1 MGTYLSIYPQHQLR
15 FANLI
20 VMKLRNSETF
30 MNMKT
35 KYIFLSVWAMM
46 MAFTLTSCDGFL
58 NQPPYDDFTDEEYW
72 QNEDQA
78 RTYMYGFYT
87 SVFSGYGTGTSHGA
101 FLMGQTLN
109 DDFAS
114 DVEQQDLT
122 PLVVPESDGSWSFS
136 SIRKANYVLESID
149 RIDATPAAKNH
160 WRGVARFF
168 RACYYSNL
176 VFRYGDVPWYD
187 RVPKLSDSKEDM
199 DYLYKDRD
207 PRAYVDSCIMADFQ
221 YAMDSVRESDGP
233 LQVNK
238 YVVAAMASRFML
250 REGTYLKYHNI
261 DLPLAEKCLT
271 MAKNAAEMVM
281 NSKKYAIAPSYKAL
295 FVSNDLGTNPEIIMH
310 RHYVD
315 GVLAHSTLTYSF
327 TEAQAGLSK
336 SLAEAFVG
344 SDGLPVYSKDA
355 NWLAPTADEFF
366 ANRDAR
372 LAMCIRPKYY
382 VKGTDTKPF
391 NYALSG
397 YSWNKFMDDSKAT
410 TPDATWSGSKNVTD
424 APCLRYAEV
433 LLNYAEAA
441 YELHLLAGK
450 AFTQADLDKSINLI
464 RARADVNLPALQ
476 IIGGQPAV
484 NGVTFDDPKR
494 LQIEQNA
501 DGGITDA
508 LLWEIRRERRV
519 ELCMEGFRL
528 NDLKRW
534 CKLDYLWNGCNPDI
548 RYGSYIRLSDYPNKA
563 AEVVLEDATAT
574 EGYILR
580 NTLGQRNRPIKRNY
594 INPIPSGQITLYKT
608 KGYTLSQNPDWE

>member
-1 MGTYLSIYPQHQLR
+1 
-15 FANLI
+15 
-20 VMKLRNSETF
+20 
-30 MNMKT
+30 MKT
-35 KYIFLSVWAMM
+35 KYLFLSVWAMI
-46 MAFTLTSCDGFL
+46 MAFTMTSCDGFL

-87 SVFSGYGTGTSHGA
+87 SVFSGYGTGTSHGP

-136 SIRKANYVLESID
+136 NIRKANYVLESID

-221 YAMDSVRESDGP
+221 YAMDSVRENDGS
-233 LQVNK
+233 LQINK

-250 REGTYLKYHNI
+250 REGTFLKYHNI
-261 DLPLAEKCLT
+261 DLKLAEQCLT
-271 MAKNAAEMVM
+271 MAKKAAEMVM
-281 NSKKYAIAPSYKAL
+281 NSKKYAIAPSYKTL
-295 FVSNDLGTNPEIIMH
+295 FVSNDLGANPEIIMH

-336 SLAEAFVG
+336 SLAEAFV
-344 SDGLPVYSKDA
+344 DTTGLPIYCKDA
-355 NWLAPTADEFF
+355 NWIALTADEFF
-366 ANRDAR
+366 AGRDPR

-382 VKGTDTKPF
+382 IKGTDTKPF

-397 YSWNKFMDDSKAT
+397 YSWNKFMDDSKAA

-433 LLNYAEAA
+433 LLNYAEAT
-441 YELHLLAGK
+441 YELYLLTGA
-450 AFTQADLDKSINLI
+450 AFTQTDLDKSINLI
-464 RARADVNLPALQ
+464 RARADVNMPALQ
-476 IIGGQPAV
+476 IVGGQPAV
-484 NGVTFDDPKR
+484 KGITFDDPKR

-501 DGGITDA
+501 NGGITDA

>member
-1 MGTYLSIYPQHQLR
+1 
-15 FANLI
+15 
-20 VMKLRNSETF
+20 
-30 MNMKT
+30 MKT
-35 KYIFLSVWAMM
+35 KYIFLSVWAVVIAFMM
-46 MAFTLTSCDGFL
+46 TSCDGFL

-78 RTYMYGFYT
+78 RTYLYGFYT
-87 SVFSGYGTGTSHGA
+87 SVFSGYGTGTSHGP

-122 PLVVPESDGSWSFS
+122 PLVVPESDGSWSFAN
-136 SIRKANYVLESID
+136 IRKANYVLESID

-187 RVPKLSDSKEDM
+187 RVPKLSESKEDM

-250 REGTYLKYHNI
+250 REGTFLKYHNI
-261 DLPLAEKCLT
+261 DLQLAEQCLT
-271 MAKNAAEMVM
+271 MAKNAAEMVI
-281 NSKKYAIAPSYKAL
+281 NSKKYSITPSYKAL
-295 FVSNDLGTNPEIIMH
+295 FTSEDLGSNLEIIMH

-336 SLAEAFVG
+336 SLAEAFVA

-355 NWLAPTADEFF
+355 NWLAPTSDEFF
-366 ANRDAR
+366 ANRDPR

-397 YSWNKFMDDSKAT
+397 YSWNKFMNDSKADK
-410 TPDATWSGSKNVTD
+410 PDATWSGSKNITD

-441 YELHLLAGK
+441 YELHLLTGA

-476 IIGGQPAV
+476 IVGGQPAI

-494 LQIEQNA
+494 LEIEQNA

-608 KGYTLSQNPDWE
+608 KGYTLSQNPEWE

>member
-1 MGTYLSIYPQHQLR
+1 
-15 FANLI
+15 
-20 VMKLRNSETF
+20 
-30 MNMKT
+30 MKT
-35 KYIFLSVWAMM
+35 KYIFLSVWAVII
-46 MAFTLTSCDGFL
+46 AFAMTSCDGFL

-78 RTYMYGFYT
+78 RTFMYGFYT
-87 SVFSGYGTGTSHGA
+87 SVFSGYGTGNSHGP

-136 SIRKANYVLESID
+136 NIRKANYALESIE
-149 RIDATPAAKNH
+149 RIDATPAVKNH

-207 PRAYVDSCIMADFQ
+207 PRTFVDSCIMADFQ
-221 YAMDSVRESDGP
+221 YAMDSVRENDGP
-233 LQVNK
+233 MQINK

-250 REGTYLKYHNI
+250 REGTFLKYH
-261 DLPLAEKCLT
+261 DLDKAMAEKCLN

-281 NSKKYAIAPSYKAL
+281 KSNKYAIAPSYNAL
-295 FVSNDLGTNPEIIMH
+295 FTSDDLASNPEIIMY

-327 TEAQAGLSK
+327 TEAQAGLSR
-336 SLAEAFVG
+336 SLAEAFVAN
-344 SDGLPVYSKDA
+344 DGLPIYSKDA
-355 NWLAPTADEFF
+355 NYLAPTSEEFF

-382 VKGTDTKPF
+382 VKGSETKPF

-397 YSWNKFMDDSKAT
+397 YSWNKFMDDTKADK
-410 TPDATWSGSKNVTD
+410 PEPTWSGSKNVTD

-433 LLNYAEAA
+433 LLNYVEAA
-441 YELHLLAGK
+441 YELHLISK
-450 AFTQADLDKSINLI
+450 YTFTQADLDKSINLI

-476 IIGGQPAV
+476 MQGDQPAI
-484 NGVTFDDPKR
+484 NGVAFDDPKR

-501 DGGITDA
+501 DGGITSP

-519 ELCMEGFRL
+519 ELCLEGFRL

-534 CKLDYLWNGCNPDI
+534 HKLDYLWNGCNPDI
-548 RYGSYIRLSDYPNKA
+548 RYGAYIRLSDYPTKA
-563 AEVVLEDATAT
+563 AEVVLEDPNAT

-580 NTLGQRNRPIKRNY
+580 NTLNQRNRPIKRNY

-608 KGYTLSQNPDWE
+608 KGYTLSQNTEWGW

>member
-1 MGTYLSIYPQHQLR
+1 
-15 FANLI
+15 
-20 VMKLRNSETF
+20 
-30 MNMKT
+30 MKT
-35 KYIFLSVWAMM
+35 KYIFLSVWAMI
-46 MAFTLTSCDGFL
+46 MAFTMTSCDGFL

-87 SVFSGYGTGTSHGA
+87 SVFSGYGTGTSHGP

-122 PLVVPESDGSWSFS
+122 PLVVPESDGSWSFTN
-136 SIRKANYVLESID
+136 IRKANYVLESID

-187 RVPKLSDSKEDM
+187 RVPKLSESKEDM

-250 REGTYLKYHNI
+250 REGTFLKYHNI
-261 DLPLAEKCLT
+261 DLKLAEQCLT
-271 MAKNAAEMVM
+271 MAKKAAEMVM
-281 NSKKYAIAPSYKAL
+281 TSKKYAIAPSYKAL
-295 FVSNDLGTNPEIIMH
+295 FVSDDLGTNPEIIMH

-336 SLAEAFVG
+336 SLAETFVDTTG
-344 SDGLPVYSKDA
+344 FPIYCKDA
-355 NWLAPTADEFF
+355 NWIAPTADEFF
-366 ANRDAR
+366 AGRDPR

-397 YSWNKFMDDSKAT
+397 YSWNKFMDDSKADK
-410 TPDATWSGSKNVTD
+410 PDPTWSGSKNVTD

-441 YELHLLAGK
+441 YELHLLTGA
-450 AFTQADLDKSINLI
+450 AFEQADLDKSINLI

-476 IIGGQPAV
+476 IVGNQPAIK
-484 NGVTFDDPKR
+484 GITFDDPKR

-519 ELCMEGFRL
+519 ELCLEGFRL

>member
-1 MGTYLSIYPQHQLR
+1 
-15 FANLI
+15 
-20 VMKLRNSETF
+20 
-30 MNMKT
+30 MKT

-355 NWLAPTADEFF
+355 SWLAPTADEFF

-372 LAMCIRPKYY
+372 LTMCIRPKYY

-450 AFTQADLDKSINLI
+450 DFTQADLDKSINLI

>member
-1 MGTYLSIYPQHQLR
+1 
-15 FANLI
+15 
-20 VMKLRNSETF
+20 
-30 MNMKT
+30 MKT
-35 KYIFLSVWAMM
+35 KYIFLSVWAVVIAFMM
-46 MAFTLTSCDGFL
+46 TSCDGFL

-78 RTYMYGFYT
+78 RTYLYGFYT
-87 SVFSGYGTGTSHGA
+87 SVFSGYGTGTSHGP

-122 PLVVPESDGSWSFS
+122 PLVVPESDGSWSFAN
-136 SIRKANYVLESID
+136 IRKANYVLESID

-187 RVPKLSDSKEDM
+187 RVPKLSESKEDM

-250 REGTYLKYHNI
+250 REGTFLKYHNI
-261 DLPLAEKCLT
+261 DLQLAEQCLT
-271 MAKNAAEMVM
+271 MAKNAAEMVI
-281 NSKKYAIAPSYKAL
+281 NSKKYSITPSYKAL
-295 FVSNDLGTNPEIIMH
+295 FTSEDLGSNLEIIMH

-336 SLAEAFVG
+336 SLAEAFVA

-355 NWLAPTADEFF
+355 NWLAPTSDEFF
-366 ANRDAR
+366 ANRDPR

-397 YSWNKFMDDSKAT
+397 YSWNKFMDDSKANK
-410 TPDATWSGSKNVTD
+410 PDATWSGSKNITD

-441 YELHLLAGK
+441 YELHLLTGA

-476 IIGGQPAV
+476 IVGGQPAI

-494 LQIEQNA
+494 LEIEQNA

-580 NTLGQRNRPIKRNY
+580 NSLGQSNRPIKRNY

-608 KGYTLSQNPDWE
+608 KGYTLSQNPEWE

>member
-1 MGTYLSIYPQHQLR
+1 
-15 FANLI
+15 
-20 VMKLRNSETF
+20 
-30 MNMKT
+30 MKT

-187 RVPKLSDSKEDM
+187 RVPKLSDIKEDM

-271 MAKNAAEMVM
+271 MAKTAAEMVM

-397 YSWNKFMDDSKAT
+397 YSWNKFMDDSKAG
-410 TPDATWSGSKNVTD
+410 TPDPTWSGSKNVTD

-441 YELHLLAGK
+441 YELHLLKGT

-464 RARADVNLPALQ
+464 RAREDVKLPALQ
-476 IIGGQPAV
+476 IVGGQPAV
-484 NGVTFDDPKR
+484 NGVVFDDPKR

-548 RYGSYIRLSDYPNKA
+548 RYGSYIRLADYPNKA

>member
-271 MAKNAAEMVM
+271 MAKTAAEMVM

-372 LAMCIRPKYY
+372 LTMCIRPKYY

-464 RARADVNLPALQ
+464 RARQDVNLPALQ

-484 NGVTFDDPKR
+484 NGVVFDDPKR

-548 RYGSYIRLSDYPNKA
+548 RYGSYIRLADYPNKA

>member
-1 MGTYLSIYPQHQLR
+1 
-15 FANLI
+15 
-20 VMKLRNSETF
+20 MKLRNLETF

-355 NWLAPTADEFF
+355 NWLASTADEFF

>member
-1 MGTYLSIYPQHQLR
+1 
-15 FANLI
+15 
-20 VMKLRNSETF
+20 
-30 MNMKT
+30 MKT
-35 KYIFLSVWAMM
+35 KYIFLSVWAVVIAFMM
-46 MAFTLTSCDGFL
+46 TSCDGFL

-78 RTYMYGFYT
+78 RTYLYGFYT
-87 SVFSGYGTGTSHGA
+87 SVFSGYGTGTSHGP

-114 DVEQQDLT
+114 DVDQQDLT
-122 PLVVPESDGSWSFS
+122 PLVVPESDGSWSFAN
-136 SIRKANYVLESID
+136 IRKANYVLESID

-187 RVPKLSDSKEDM
+187 RVPKLSESKEDM

-250 REGTYLKYHNI
+250 REGTFLKYHNI
-261 DLPLAEKCLT
+261 DLQLAEQCLT
-271 MAKNAAEMVM
+271 MAKNAAEMVI
-281 NSKKYAIAPSYKAL
+281 NSKKYSITPSYKAL
-295 FVSNDLGTNPEIIMH
+295 FTSEDLGSNLEIIMH

-336 SLAEAFVG
+336 SLAEAFVA

-355 NWLAPTADEFF
+355 NWLAPTSDEFF
-366 ANRDAR
+366 ANRDPR

-397 YSWNKFMDDSKAT
+397 YSWNKFMNDSKADK
-410 TPDATWSGSKNVTD
+410 PDATWSGSKNITD

-441 YELHLLAGK
+441 YELHLLTGA

-464 RARADVNLPALQ
+464 RARADLNLPALQ
-476 IIGGQPAV
+476 IVGGQPAI

-494 LQIEQNA
+494 LEIEQNA

-548 RYGSYIRLSDYPNKA
+548 RYGSYIRLADYPNKA

>member
-1 MGTYLSIYPQHQLR
+1 
-15 FANLI
+15 
-20 VMKLRNSETF
+20 
-30 MNMKT
+30 MKT
-35 KYIFLSVWAMM
+35 KYIFLAVWAVVIAFMM
-46 MAFTLTSCDGFL
+46 TSCDGFL

-78 RTYMYGFYT
+78 RTYLYGFYT
-87 SVFSGYGTGTSHGA
+87 SVFSGYGTGTSHGP

-122 PLVVPESDGSWSFS
+122 PLVVPESDGSWSFAN
-136 SIRKANYVLESID
+136 IRKANYVLESID

-187 RVPKLSDSKEDM
+187 RVPKLSESKEDM

-250 REGTYLKYHNI
+250 REGTFLKYHNI
-261 DLPLAEKCLT
+261 DLQLAKQCLT
-271 MAKNAAEMVM
+271 MAKNAAEMVI
-281 NSKKYAIAPSYKAL
+281 NSKKYSITPSYKAL
-295 FVSNDLGTNPEIIMH
+295 FTSEDLGSNLEIIMH

-336 SLAEAFVG
+336 SLAEAFVA

-355 NWLAPTADEFF
+355 NWLAPTSDEFF
-366 ANRDAR
+366 ANRDPR

-397 YSWNKFMDDSKAT
+397 YSWNKFMDDSKADK
-410 TPDATWSGSKNVTD
+410 PDATWSGSKNITD

-441 YELHLLAGK
+441 YELHLLTGA

-476 IIGGQPAV
+476 IVGGQPAI

-494 LQIEQNA
+494 LEIEQNA

-608 KGYTLSQNPDWE
+608 KGYTLSQNPEWE

>member
-1 MGTYLSIYPQHQLR
+1 
-15 FANLI
+15 
-20 VMKLRNSETF
+20 

-355 NWLAPTADEFF
+355 SWLAPTADEFF

-372 LAMCIRPKYY
+372 LTMCIRPKYY

>member
-1 MGTYLSIYPQHQLR
+1 
-15 FANLI
+15 
-20 VMKLRNSETF
+20 MKLRNLETF

-221 YAMDSVRESDGP
+221 YAMDNVRESDGP
-233 LQVNK
+233 LQVNR

-355 NWLAPTADEFF
+355 NWLASTADEFF

>member
-594 INPIPSGQITLYKT
+594 INPIPSGQITLYKI